1 MQTIDTLLLM
11 TSLMLMSL
19 TGSASAEIKG
29 EIVSVTMIWD
39 RASINRD
46 TDIVRFKD
54 RWFVVCCEK
63 SAEFSKDAALRVIS
77 SKDGTR
83 WESTALLEGPIPK
96 KSYRYDPAFTV
107 RSDVKLKVSALGM
120 RTFAWSSEDGQTW
133 SERNRIG
140 HNHFVYSRDV
150 WNNGIALK
158 YAHGTH
164 DGNASTIQLLSSKD
178 GMNFQNLFQE
188 TVEFIPDDAA
198 IIFDGDRAHC
208 VVSRQ
213 AANPV
218 ARGWEFGRQFQAGLL
233 GTADAPYTDWKWKRI
248 DAPLCVPNLLRLPDG
263 RIIAAVGL
271 SDKKDCIALCEL
283 ELSTG
288 KLKEFLELPVAVKNL
303 SQTAF
308 HRQIAGLAYH
318 DRHLWVSYHATH
330 NGKLCVHLA
339 KVKLTQH

>member
-1 MQTIDTLLLM
+1 MQTVVTFLLM
-11 TSLMLMSL
+11 PTLVLMLL
-19 TGSASAEIKG
+19 TGPASAEMKG
-29 EIVSVTMIWD
+29 EIVSANMIWD

-77 SKDGTR
+77 SKDGTQ
-83 WESTALLEGPIPK
+83 WDSVALLEDPIPT

-120 RTFAWSSEDGQTW
+120 RTFAWSSDDGHIW
-133 SERNRIG
+133 SERNRIS
-140 HNHFVYSRDV
+140 HDHFVYSRDV

-158 YAHGTH
+158 YAHGSH
-164 DGNASTIQLLSSKD
+164 DGNASTVQLLFSKD
-178 GMNFQNLFQE
+178 GMSFQKLFQE

-218 ARGWEFGRQFQAGLL
+218 AGGWEFGRQFQAGLL
-233 GTADAPYTDWKWKRI
+233 GAADAPYTDWEWKRI

-271 SDKKDCIALCEL
+271 SDKKDCITLCEF

-288 KLKEFLELPVAVKNL
+288 KLNQFLELPVAVENL

-308 HRQIAGLAYH
+308 HRQIVGLAYH
-318 DRHLWVSYHATH
+318 DGHIWVSYHATH
-330 NGKLCVHLA
+330 NGKLCVHLT
-339 KVKLTQH
+339 KVKLA